1 MTPSYPTPR
10 TVRRKSTG
18 CPPRPYLHTRLANAF
33 ISRSLGRKRD
43 NALSTRSSRSLSRL
57 HIGRPSWSLD
67 RYYKESQ
74 FPSAGLTFFVSSP
87 GSMAH
92 SVSVSVAHSVSV
104 LLLTTGRSRGT
115 LFAMCGICVVVCDRV
130 PVDPALIQRMCDR
143 ISHRGPDSA
152 GYHVAGRIGLG
163 MRRLRIIA
171 VPRFR
176 W

>member
-1 MTPSYPTPR
+1 MNRGKRPPGCDAMTPSYPTPR

-67 RYYKESQ
+67 QYYKESQ

-87 GSMAH
+87 GSVAH

-115 LFAMCGICVVVCDRV
+115 LFAMCFCDVWYLCRRV
-130 PVDPALIQRMCDR
+130 RSGTCRPCVDPA
-143 ISHRGPDSA
+143 
-152 GYHVAGRIGLG
+152 HVRSNLS
-163 MRRLRIIA
+163 
-171 VPRFR
+171 PRS
-176 W
+176 